1 MGRAPELVSQ
11 LTTKAT
17 ASLAAIRKL
26 SARIAKEDPDIKTL
40 NHMMDDTISILRNL
54 QLEVNTNNV

>member
-17 ASLAAIRKL
+17 VSLVVIRKL
-26 SARIAKEDPDIKTL
+26 SLRVAKEDPDIKTL
-40 NHMMDDTISILRNL
+40 NNMMDDTISILRSL
-54 QLEVNTNNV
+54 QLEVNIK

>member
-17 ASLAAIRKL
+17 VAHAALRKL
-26 SARIAKEDPDIKTL
+26 NSKVDKDDPDMARL
-40 NHMMDDTISILRNL
+40 RHMLEDSISILRNL
-54 QLEVNTNNV
+54 QLEVNT

>member
-17 ASLAAIRKL
+17 VSLAVIRKL
-26 SARIAKEDPDIKTL
+26 SLRIAKEDPDIKTL
-40 NHMMDDTISILRNL
+40 NNMMDDTISILRSL
-54 QLEVNTNNV
+54 QLEVNIK

>member
-17 ASLAAIRKL
+17 VSLAVIRKL
-26 SARIAKEDPDIKTL
+26 SSRIAKEDPDIKTL
-40 NHMMDDTISILRNL
+40 NNMMDDTISILRSL
-54 QLEVNTNNV
+54 QLEVNAE